1 MDFLSTNHNP
11 LLYVSVNR
19 RRMERRWK
27 EIGAMYAGK
36 IALRLFSSLLKIE
49 ENVQPDPEADVISQ

>member
-1 MDFLSTNHNP
+1 
-11 LLYVSVNR
+11 
-19 RRMERRWK
+19 MERRWK